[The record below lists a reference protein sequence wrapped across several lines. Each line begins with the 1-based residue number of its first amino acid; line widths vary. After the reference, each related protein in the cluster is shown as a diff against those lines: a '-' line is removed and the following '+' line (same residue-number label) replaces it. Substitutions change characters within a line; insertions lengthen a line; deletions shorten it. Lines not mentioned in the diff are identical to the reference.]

1 MNKNMTNQEIRKELD
16 YALYALSETFCY
28 AEADPDCEQDEI
40 PELVYETQKKLL
52 HLRSL
57 FS

>member
-1 MNKNMTNQEIRKELD
+1 MNKTMTNQEIRIELD
-16 YALYALSETFCY
+16 YVWYALSETFCY

-40 PELVYETQKKLL
+40 PELVIEAQEKLL

>member
-1 MNKNMTNQEIRKELD
+1 MNKNMTNQEIRVELD
-16 YALYALSETFCY
+16 YILYALGETICY
-28 AEADPDCEQDEI
+28 AEADPDCDQDEI
-40 PELVYETQKKLL
+40 PELVYEAQKKVL